1 MQRGAGGTI
10 VLVTGVDADT
20 AESVALGLGHDL
32 PGAVTVRHRIDP
44 DTQQLTRVVADKTG
58 ERERGLVATGH
69 VCIDCALGT
78 DVLPTLDR
86 ITRAGRWRTAVV
98 CLPAGTEVAR
108 FTTALS
114 RTPALARRL
123 HLSSVVA
130 ALDGPTAVEDLLG
143 DSVLPERLRHAGLD
157 DHRGIAEVACAMVEH
172 ADVVTVGPGA
182 DPSAVNLASALARP
196 DAVVVR
202 ETAQL
207 PAGLLTS
214 GRHEPDRTARWACT
228 RRFVDEVAELATPG
242 SPRVWRLDLTSPRP
256 FHPQRLR
263 RELQRLADGRHRARG
278 CFWLPTRPGRVQV
291 WDSAGG
297 WIGMDNAGA
306 WGRRTPRT
314 RLVITGAGAVPDHLP
329 GVFHELLAG
338 PFELALRN
346 WRVAEDGLEPWLG
359 PVEDAA

>member
-1 MQRGAGGTI
+1 MQRGAAGTI
-10 VLVTGVDADT
+10 VLVTGVDADAT
-20 AESVALGLGHDL
+20 EAVTQGLGHDL

-44 DTQQLTRVVADKTG
+44 DAQRVTRVVADETG

-69 VCIDCALGT
+69 ACIDCALGT
-78 DVLPTLDR
+78 DVLPTIDR
-86 ITRAGRWRTAVV
+86 ITRAGRWRTVVV
-98 CLPAGTEVAR
+98 CLPVGTEVDR

-123 HLSSVVA
+123 RISSVVA
-130 ALDGPTAVEDLLG
+130 ALDGTTAVDDLLG
-143 DSVLPERLRHAGLD
+143 NTALPERIRDAGLD
-157 DHRGIAEVACAMVEH
+157 DHGGVAEVACAMVEH
-172 ADVVTVGPGA
+172 ADVVAVGPGA
-182 DPSAVNLASALARP
+182 DPSALTLVGGLARP

-202 ETAQL
+202 ETTHL

-228 RRFVDEVAELATPG
+228 RRFVDEVPELAPPG
-242 SPRVWRLDLTSPRP
+242 SSRVWRLDLSSPRP

-263 RELQRLADGRHRARG
+263 RELQRLAEGRHRARG

-297 WIGMDNAGA
+297 WLGMDNGGA

-314 RLVITGAGAVPDHLP
+314 RLVVTGVGAVPDHLP
-329 GVFHELLAG
+329 GAFHEMLVG